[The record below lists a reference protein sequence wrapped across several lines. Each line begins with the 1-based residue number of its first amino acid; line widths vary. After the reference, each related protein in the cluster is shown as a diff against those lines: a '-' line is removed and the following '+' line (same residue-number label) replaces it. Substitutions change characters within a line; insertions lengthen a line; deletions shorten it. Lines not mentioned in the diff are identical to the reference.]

1 MKSRSYFQ
9 SIAFFILS
17 LLPLLGVAQEDDK
30 LTFVEGRYFE
40 VVGTDHR
47 SVSFANTLGEHVVA
61 LCEGYLQ
68 AGSHEF
74 PQRIF
79 VALRPEDRVE
89 FDGDYQIHVGAR
101 GRVSVDFRWQAE
113 LTLEIVCRALTEAY
127 VVRYANFNHGP
138 EARDRIR
145 YWAVS
150 ALGSQSY
157 LSLRP
162 AQQGEYLKEAR
173 TAGVLKVSTMLTLDW
188 ATGREHGLSPRQGY
202 WLLYALRQSGLGRFD
217 IGKLLDRAVAGH
229 DVSVAAEAM
238 IQPVDAD
245 QQTITLDAWW
255 QSQMSTYLS
264 KDVEHY
270 ESLDASRAWILEF
283 ADFDAYRASGGELKD
298 LKGLWAHREDEALRA
313 VIAARREIIG
323 LRIDR
328 VNPAYF
334 NAAQSLGALY
344 ETTLQADRRFEFIHA
359 FTAYLSDWEDTKRLH
374 DKTHEL
380 LDQ

>member
-1 MKSRSYFQ
+1 MKLPGYFQ
-9 SIAFFILS
+9 FIAFFIFG
-17 LLPLLGVAQEDDK
+17 LLPLLGVAQEDGE

-47 SVSFANTLGEHVVA
+47 SVSFANSLGEHVVA

-79 VALRPEDRVE
+79 VALRPEERVE
-89 FDGDYQIHVGAR
+89 FDGDYQINVGDR
-101 GRVSVDFRWQAE
+101 GQVSVDFRWEAE
-113 LTLEIVCRALTEAY
+113 LKFETMCRALTEAY
-127 VVRYANFNHGP
+127 VVRYVNFNYGP
-138 EARDRIR
+138 EASDRIC

-162 AQQGEYLKEAR
+162 TQQGEYINEAR
-173 TAGVLKVSTMLTLDW
+173 HAGLLKVSTLLTLDW
-188 ATGREHGLSPRQGY
+188 ETGRQNELSPRQGY
-202 WLLYALRQSGLGRFD
+202 WLLYALRQRGMGRFD
-217 IGKLLDRAVAGH
+217 LGKLLDRAVAGH
-229 DVSVAAEAM
+229 DVSVAIEAM
-238 IQPVDAD
+238 IQPVDAN
-245 QQTITLDAWW
+245 QQAITLDAWW
-255 QSQMSTYLS
+255 QSQMVAYLS
-264 KDVEHY
+264 KDFEYY
-270 ESLDASRAWILEF
+270 ESLDASRAWLLEF
-283 ADFDAYRASGGELKD
+283 AGFDAYRASGGELKD
-298 LKGLWAHREDEALRA
+298 LKRLWEHREDEALRS
-313 VIAARREIIG
+313 VMAARREIIA
-323 LRIDR
+323 LRMDR

-374 DKTHEL
+374 DKIHDL